1 MAAVQPIEQ
10 RTSRSFETEFATP
23 DTVRPRLDSI
33 DLLRGLV
40 MVLMALDHTRDFFTN
55 AHFDPTDLSQTTAAL
70 FLTRWVTHFCAPV
83 FTFLAGAGAYLA
95 AARGKTRPQLS
106 RFLLTRGLWLIVL
119 EYTVVWFGITFHFDW
134 HFLPASVLWALG
146 WGMIV
151 LAGLVH
157 LPLPVIAAFAVMTIA
172 GHNLFDAVRPDQLG
186 PLGPLWTVLH
196 TRGPLPLTP
205 SVTMFVH
212 YPLVPWIG
220 VMAAGYV
227 FGAVFLLNRP
237 RRRTTMLGLGASLVL
252 LFVALRATNFYGDPH
267 PWSPRQD
274 ALFTVLSFLNCQKY
288 PPSLLYLLMM
298 LGPAL
303 LALSVF
309 ERGLGRLGR
318 PLLMFGRVP
327 LFFYLLQWYAAHLL
341 AVVVNAALGRP
352 APWLLG
358 GAAWNAPQGYGY
370 SLGVVYLMWIVV
382 LVLLYPPCRWFA
394 ALKRRRRDAW
404 LSYF

>member
-10 RTSRSFETEFATP
+10 RISRSFETEFATP

-40 MVLMALDHTRDFFTN
+40 MILMALDHTRDFFTN

-95 AARGKTRPQLS
+95 SARGKTRPQLS
-106 RFLLTRGLWLIVL
+106 QFLLTRGLWLIVL
-119 EYTVVWFGITFHFDW
+119 QYTVVWFGITCNFDW
-134 HFLPASVLWALG
+134 HFIPASVLWALG

-157 LPLPVIAAFAVMTIA
+157 LPMPVTAAFAVVTIA

-186 PLGPLWTVLH
+186 PLGPLWAVLH

-205 SVTMFVH
+205 SVTMFVV

-237 RRRTTMLGLGASLVL
+237 RRRTTMLGLA
-252 LFVALRATNFYGDPH
+252 RA
-267 PWSPRQD
+267 
-274 ALFTVLSFLNCQKY
+274 
-288 PPSLLYLLMM
+288 
-298 LGPAL
+298 
-303 LALSVF
+303 
-309 ERGLGRLGR
+309 
-318 PLLMFGRVP
+318 
-327 LFFYLLQWYAAHLL
+327 
-341 AVVVNAALGRP
+341 
-352 APWLLG
+352 
-358 GAAWNAPQGYGY
+358 
-370 SLGVVYLMWIVV
+370 
-382 LVLLYPPCRWFA
+382 
-394 ALKRRRRDAW
+394 
-404 LSYF
+404 

>member
-10 RTSRSFETEFATP
+10 RISRSFETEFATP
-23 DTVRPRLDSI
+23 DTARPRLDSI

-40 MVLMALDHTRDFFTN
+40 MILMALDHTRDFFTN

-95 AARGKTRPQLS
+95 SARGKTRPQLS

-119 EYTVVWFGITFHFDW
+119 EYTVVWFGITCHFDW
-134 HFLPASVLWALG
+134 HFIPASVLWALG

-157 LPLPVIAAFAVMTIA
+157 LPLPVTAAFAVMTIA

-186 PLGPLWTVLH
+186 PLGPLWAVLH

-205 SVTMFVH
+205 SVTMFVD

-352 APWLLG
+352 ASWLLG
-358 GAAWNAPQGYGY
+358 GAPWNAPQGYGY

>member
-1 MAAVQPIEQ
+1 MSVRSEVAAAPGTATAARVAAVDVI
-10 RTSRSFETEFATP
+10 
-23 DTVRPRLDSI
+23 
-33 DLLRGLV
+33 RGAV
-40 MVLMALDHTRDFFTN
+40 MILMAIDHVRVYSGLPAGGPTVGIFF
-55 AHFDPTDLSQTTAAL
+55 
-70 FLTRWVTHFCAPV
+70 TRWVTHFCAPV

-106 RFLLTRGLWLIVL
+106 RFLITRGLWLIVL
-119 EYTVVWFGITFHFDW
+119 QYTVVWFGITFHFDW
-134 HFLPASVLWALG
+134 HFIPASVLWALG
-146 WGMIV
+146 WGMVV

-157 LPLPVIAAFAVMTIA
+157 LPLPVTAAFAVVTIA

-186 PLGPLWTVLH
+186 PLGPLWAVLH

-205 SVTMFVH
+205 SVTMFVV

-227 FGAVFLLNRP
+227 FGVVFLLNRSC
-237 RRRTTMLGLGASLVL
+237 RRMTMLGLGASLIL

-318 PLLMFGRVP
+318 PLLIFGRVP

-352 APWLLG
+352 ASWLLG
-358 GAAWNAPQGYGY
+358 SAPWNAPQGYGY
-370 SLGVVYLMWIVV
+370 SLGVVYLMWMVV

>member
-23 DTVRPRLDSI
+23 DAARPRLDSI

-40 MVLMALDHTRDFFTN
+40 MVLMALDHTRGFFTN
-55 AHFDPTDLSQTTAAL
+55 AHFDPTDLSKTTAAL
-70 FLTRWVTHFCAPV
+70 FLTRWITHFCAPV

-119 EYTVVWFGITFHFDW
+119 EYTVVWFGITFNFDW
-134 HFLPASVLWALG
+134 HFIPASVLWALG

-157 LPLPVIAAFAVMTIA
+157 LPLPIIAAFAVVTIA

-186 PLGPLWTVLH
+186 PLGPLWAVLH
-196 TRGPLPLTP
+196 TRGPLLLTP
-205 SVTMFVH
+205 SVTMFVR

-237 RRRTTMLGLGASLVL
+237 RRRTTLLGLGASLVL
-252 LFVALRATNFYGDPH
+252 LFVALRAVNFYGDPH

-288 PPSLLYLLMM
+288 PPSLLYLLMT

-309 ERGLGRLGR
+309 ERGLGRLAR

-341 AVVVNAALGRP
+341 AIVVNAALGRP
-352 APWLLG
+352 ASWLFG
-358 GAAWNAPQGYGY
+358 GAPWNAPKGYGY

-382 LVLLYPPCRWFA
+382 LILLYLPCRWFA
-394 ALKRRRRDAW
+394 ALKRRRREAW
-404 LSYF
+404 LGYF

>member
-10 RTSRSFETEFATP
+10 RISRSFETEFATP
-23 DTVRPRLDSI
+23 YTVRPRLDSI

-40 MVLMALDHTRDFFTN
+40 MILMALDHTRDFFTN

-95 AARGKTRPQLS
+95 SARGKTRPQLS
-106 RFLLTRGLWLIVL
+106 QFLLTRGLWLIVL
-119 EYTVVWFGITFHFDW
+119 EYTVVWFGITCNFDW
-134 HFLPASVLWALG
+134 HFIPASVLWALG

-157 LPLPVIAAFAVMTIA
+157 LPLPVTAAFAVVTIA

-186 PLGPLWTVLH
+186 PLGPLWAVLH
-196 TRGPLPLTP
+196 TRGPLPLTH

-237 RRRTTMLGLGASLVL
+237 RRRTTMLGLGASLIL
-252 LFVALRATNFYGDPH
+252 LFVVLRTTNFYGDPH

-309 ERGLGRLGR
+309 ETGLGRLGR
-318 PLLMFGRVP
+318 PLLMFGQVP

-352 APWLLG
+352 ASWLLG
-358 GAAWNAPQGYGY
+358 GAPWNAPQGYGY

>member
-40 MVLMALDHTRDFFTN
+40 MILMALDHTRDFFTN

-95 AARGKTRPQLS
+95 SARGKTRPQLS

-119 EYTVVWFGITFHFDW
+119 EYTVVWFGITFDFDW

-157 LPLPVIAAFAVMTIA
+157 LPLPVIAAFAGATIA

-186 PLGPLWTVLH
+186 PLGPLWAVLH

-205 SVTMFVH
+205 SVTLGVH

-237 RRRTTMLGLGASLVL
+237 RRRTTMLGLGASLIL

-288 PPSLLYLLMM
+288 PPSLLYLLMT

-303 LALSVF
+303 LALPVF
-309 ERGLGRLGR
+309 EHSLGRLGR

-352 APWLLG
+352 ASWLLG
-358 GAAWNAPQGYGY
+358 GAPWNAPQGYGY

-394 ALKRRRRDAW
+394 ALKRRRCDAW

>member
-1 MAAVQPIEQ
+1 MATVQPIEQ

-40 MVLMALDHTRDFFTN
+40 MILMALDHTRDFFTN

-95 AARGKTRPQLS
+95 AARGKTRPQLA

-119 EYTVVWFGITFHFDW
+119 QYTVVWFGITFHFDW
-134 HFLPASVLWALG
+134 HSLPASVLWALG

-157 LPLPVIAAFAVMTIA
+157 LPLPVTAAFAVVTIA

-186 PLGPLWTVLH
+186 LLGPLWAVLH
-196 TRGPLPLTP
+196 TRGPLPLPP
-205 SVTMFVH
+205 SVTMFVV

-237 RRRTTMLGLGASLVL
+237 RRRTTMLGLGASLIL

-288 PPSLLYLLMM
+288 PPSLLYLLMT

-303 LALSVF
+303 LALPVF
-309 ERGLGRLGR
+309 EHSLGRLGR

-341 AVVVNAALGRP
+341 AVVVNAALGQP
-352 APWLLG
+352 ASWLLG
-358 GAAWNAPQGYGY
+358 GAPWDAPQGSGY

-382 LVLLYPPCRWFA
+382 LILLSPPCRWFA

>member
-23 DTVRPRLDSI
+23 DTARPRLDSI

-55 AHFDPTDLSQTTAAL
+55 AHFDPTDLSKTTAAL

-106 RFLLTRGLWLIVL
+106 WFLLTRGLWLIVL
-119 EYTVVWFGITFHFDW
+119 EYTVVWFGITFNFDW
-134 HFLPASVLWALG
+134 HFIPASVLWALG

-157 LPLPVIAAFAVMTIA
+157 LPLPVTAAFAVVTIA

-186 PLGPLWTVLH
+186 SLGPLWAVLH

-205 SVTMFVH
+205 SVTMFVV

-252 LFVALRATNFYGDPH
+252 LFVALRAGNFYGDPH
-267 PWSPRQD
+267 PWSPQQD

-288 PPSLLYLLMM
+288 PPSLLYLLMT

-309 ERGLGRLGR
+309 ERGPGRLGR

-352 APWLLG
+352 ASWLLG
-358 GAAWNAPQGYGY
+358 GAPWNAPQGYGY

-382 LVLLYPPCRWFA
+382 LVLLSPPCRWFA

>member
-10 RTSRSFETEFATP
+10 RTSRSFETEFDTP

-40 MVLMALDHTRDFFTN
+40 MILMALDHTRDFFTN

-83 FTFLAGAGAYLA
+83 FTFLAGTGAYLA

-119 EYTVVWFGITFHFDW
+119 ESTVVWFGITFRFDGHFI
-134 HFLPASVLWALG
+134 PASVLWALG

-157 LPLPVIAAFAVMTIA
+157 LPLPVIAAFAGATIA

-186 PLGPLWTVLH
+186 PLGPLWAVLH

-227 FGAVFLLNRP
+227 FGAVFLLDRP
-237 RRRTTMLGLGASLVL
+237 RRRTTMLGLGASLIL

-267 PWSPRQD
+267 PWAPRQD

-288 PPSLLYLLMM
+288 PPSLLYLLMT

-303 LALSVF
+303 LVLPVF
-309 ERGLGRLGR
+309 EHSLGRLGR

-352 APWLLG
+352 ASWLLG
-358 GAAWNAPQGYGY
+358 GAPWDAPEGSGY